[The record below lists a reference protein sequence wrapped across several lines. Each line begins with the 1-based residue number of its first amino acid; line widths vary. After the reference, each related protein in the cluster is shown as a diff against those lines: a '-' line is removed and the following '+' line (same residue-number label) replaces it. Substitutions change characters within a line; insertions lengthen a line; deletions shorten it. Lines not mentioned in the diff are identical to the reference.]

1 MLNKINTFLS
11 KRQQIL
17 YLLLV
22 IGSFIGAL
30 LEFIGIGSIPIFI
43 DFLVN
48 DGEKRLFNI
57 NLDNL
62 VSINSNT
69 NKVLFGS
76 IILSL
81 IFIFKNLYFTLLYF
95 FQGSLFKEIKRANSL
110 KLYNQYIQS
119 PYELHL
125 NLNPALINRNL
136 LSEVIVS
143 TNYLENLLM
152 IIREA
157 LIALLII
164 ILLLL
169 VNTYISLITIV
180 LIIAIAAAFYLA
192 IKKIVKRLSVLTQ
205 KFRAEQIK
213 NINHVF
219 GSIKESKILNADELF
234 KKEFKNFTG
243 TIETN
248 NFYINFTQKM
258 PKLIIEVL
266 VIISLTL
273 VITIFAA
280 DGKNIVDYL
289 PILSLFAVGTIR
301 LLPSFN
307 LITSNLTR
315 LKSESISFN
324 YIVNEFKKEENNEG
338 IKQVQIKSENL
349 PFKSFESTIDLKDV
363 SYKYQGK
370 HENVLEKINLQIKKG
385 QMIGLIGESGQ
396 GKTTLINLLIGLL
409 NPNSGKIVFDGKN
422 INDHIKNWRALIGF
436 IPQDIYL
443 LDDTIRKNIAF
454 GISEKEINEK
464 KIIEAVEKS
473 ELSNF
478 LKKLPNGLDTIVG
491 DRGVRISGG
500 QRQRI
505 GIARS
510 LYRNPE
516 ILILDEA
523 TSSLDIET
531 ENKFIEN
538 INRFKS
544 EKTVIIS
551 THKFEILKECDII
564 YKIKDK
570 NIIKK

>member
-1 MLNKINTFLS
+1 MLNKINIFLS

-324 YIVNEFKKEENNEG
+324 YIVNEFKKEDNNEG

-422 INDHIKNWRALIGF
+422 IKDHIKNWRALIGF

>member
-1 MLNKINTFLS
+1 MLKKINIFLT
-11 KRQQIL
+11 KKQQIL
-17 YLLLV
+17 YLFLIL
-22 IGSFIGAL
+22 GSFIGAL

-48 DGEKRLFNI
+48 DGEKRFFDI

-62 VSINSNT
+62 ISFNFDKN

-81 IFIFKNLYFTLLYF
+81 IFVFKNLYFTLLYF
-95 FQGSLFKEIKRANSL
+95 FQGNLFREIKRANSL

-152 IIREA
+152 IIRET
-157 LIALLII
+157 LIAILII
-164 ILLLL
+164 LLLLL

-180 LIIAIAAAFYLA
+180 LIITIAAAFYLA
-192 IKKIVKRLSVLTQ
+192 IKKIIKRLSALTQ
-205 KFRAEQIK
+205 KFRTEQIK

-248 NFYINFTQKM
+248 NFYISFIQKM

-273 VITIFAA
+273 IITIFAA

-324 YIVNEFKKEENNEG
+324 YIVNEFKKEDSNSD
-338 IKQVQIKSENL
+338 QIKSGNL
-349 PFKSFESTIDLKDV
+349 SFKSFENTIVLKDV

-409 NPNSGKIVFDGKN
+409 NPNSGKILFDGKN
-422 INDHIKNWRALIGF
+422 IKDNIENWRSLIGF

-443 LDDTIRKNIAF
+443 LDDTIKKNIAF
-454 GISEKEINEK
+454 GVSEK
-464 KIIEAVEKS
+464 KIIEEKIFEAVEKS
-473 ELSNF
+473 ELSDF
-478 LKKLPNGLDTIVG
+478 LKKLPDGLDTIVG

-538 INRFKS
+538 INRFKR

-564 YKIKDK
+564 YKIKNK
-570 NIIKK
+570 NIVKK